1 MTNYYENSLNYLKKK
16 FTVRSFPLNLFPDL
30 HIEEGDITLFVVL
43 EKTIGYIESNS
54 DRLFCE
60 LVISMKPTKC
70 DLSN

>member
-1 MTNYYENSLNYLKKK
+1 MTNYYENSLNYLKEK
-16 FTVRSFPLNLFPDL
+16 FTVRSFPLNLFPDF

-60 LVISMKPTKC
+60 LVISMKPTKS